1 MLNVIFVDVKV
12 KKKLKEAY
20 YDLILSFRAE
30 KKSRNP
36 YDNDIFISLTM
47 CRHGTQ
53 FKRNAISVK
62 KDKS

>member
-36 YDNDIFISLTM
+36 YDNDIFISLT
-47 CRHGTQ
+47 Q